1 MNAWMLLLLIDRA
14 RDKKLQDDLADGDI
28 TGYVVPLVMSCVTII
43 ACSVWAAWPVIA
55 RHL

>member
-1 MNAWMLLLLIDRA
+1 MLLLLIDRA